1 LDQVSTLKLLAE
13 ELIKNE
19 EIEEGV
25 SFVRKALELQ
35 TSIFNG

>member
-1 LDQVSTLKLLAE
+1 LKLLAE

-25 SFVRKALELQ
+25 EYVKKALEL
-35 TSIFNG
+35 